1 MSTSTIAPAFD
12 QPSTWPQMEAAMRD
26 RYLNISDERLGQAY
40 FNALAI
46 AWPEVAETV
55 RGTMGDPF
63 YAESFA
69 DPRMQRFFDMIMPY
83 FV

>member
-1 MSTSTIAPAFD
+1 MSILAPAYD
-12 QPSTWPQMEAAMRD
+12 QPSTWPEMLAAMRD
-26 RYLNISDERLGQAY
+26 RYEKNDERLGQAH
-40 FNALAI
+40 FNALVI

-63 YAESFA
+63 YADSFK
-69 DPRMQRFFDMIMPY
+69 DPRMERFFDLVMPY

>member
-1 MSTSTIAPAFD
+1 MTNLAPAFD
-12 QPSTWPQMEAAMRD
+12 QPNTWSAMEAAMRD
-26 RYLNISDERLGQAY
+26 RFLNISGERLGQAY
-40 FNALAI
+40 FNALFI

-69 DPRMQRFFDMIMPY
+69 DPRMQRFMDMVRPY